1 MSVLDK
7 EQCSTEGG
15 TKLLGSCSEVFVQL
29 DWPHLAVSCL
39 TFLGSQIG
47 QKNGSHIGSIAN
59 MVSGASQSGS
69 RIHEE
74 RALIRIGI
82 GRVLAWESPAVTG
95 V

>member
-1 MSVLDK
+1 
-7 EQCSTEGG
+7 
-15 TKLLGSCSEVFVQL
+15 
-29 DWPHLAVSCL
+29 
-39 TFLGSQIG
+39 
-47 QKNGSHIGSIAN
+47 
-59 MVSGASQSGS
+59 MVSGAGQSGS